1 MAEKANIPTKI
12 DLVRKAMG
20 KLGDDAGPTQ
30 LQDYVKRAFGVSMTT
45 DHVSNYKG
53 KILRAQTGKKK
64 SAGKKKTAAK
74 PKVEAHKVGAHKVG
88 AHKAGATRAT
98 VSPLSLHDVE
108 TTRSLLGRI
117 GPAQLRG
124 LIDLLD

>member
-12 DLVRKAMG
+12 DLVRQAMG

-30 LQDYVKRAFGVSMTT
+30 LQDYVKSKFGVSMTT

-53 KILRAQTGKKK
+53 KILRSQTGKRK
-64 SAGKKKTAAK
+64 STGKKKTAAK
-74 PKVEAHKVGAHKVG
+74 PRAEAPRV
-88 AHKAGATRAT
+88 GATRSTTSA
-98 VSPLSLHDVE
+98 LSLQDVE

-117 GPAQLRG
+117 GPAQLKG